1 MANFSF
7 TGTGRGGGGRGVRR
21 KESLQLTHS
30 PAPRGPISRL
40 VGRLQRYIFRE
51 DDDTLPWT
59 EPSDIASCEREASNG
74 IEGST
79 KLCFALVHSR
89 QRKDV
94 QRGMSILA
102 ADLDSSSSLLQKMEK
117 LYLLAV
123 GYFRTG
129 DETHCWLLLQEIV
142 KDLDEVPELEEEDT
156 ASMSLL
162 SALMQSGLQE
172 NVGIGIAL
180 LADALKDCSSRLKR
194 TRVLCL
200 LALEYRRQ
208 GRYSKS
214 QYFIEQASKELPLL
228 KKVFHLEDVAYC
240 RMMKGNQ
247 IIMGFAVIAS
257 ILFAGGCFL
266 LGIKKFSR
274 LDRRGK

>member
-1 MANFSF
+1 MANVSLKSA
-7 TGTGRGGGGRGVRR
+7 GGGGGGGGVRR
-21 KESLQLTHS
+21 KEGFRLSHT
-30 PAPRGPISRL
+30 PASRGPIPRL
-40 VGRLQRYIFRE
+40 ASRLQRYIFGE

-59 EPSDIASCEREASNG
+59 EASDIA
-74 IEGST
+74 
-79 KLCFALVHSR
+79 
-89 QRKDV
+89 
-94 QRGMSILA
+94 
-102 ADLDSSSSLLQKMEK
+102 
-117 LYLLAV
+117 
-123 GYFRTG
+123 
-129 DETHCWLLLQEIV
+129 
-142 KDLDEVPELEEEDT
+142 DLDEVPELEEEDT
-156 ASMSLL
+156 ATMSLL

-214 QYFIEQASKELPLL
+214 HYFIEQASKELPLL
-228 KKVFHLEDVAYC
+228 KKVFHLEDVAYH
-240 RMMKGNQ
+240 RMMKGDQ
-247 IIMGFAVIAS
+247 IIKSFAAIAAM
-257 ILFAGGCFL
+257 LFAGGCFI